1 MCLST
6 DDSSKDSS
14 PLFLSQIT
22 QVTMHNNRHKQNLN
36 DLDADTNT
44 DRRQYDR
51 DTAFCGCFC
60 SGNKRTCLAFT
71 NLTRKLAYGKYSMVC
86 ERTTFTKWIYSTGR
100 HCGNSGKIHK
110 NPSLTARKFCK
121 EIHPPLTNMKA
132 TLNLSKVSNR
142 STVQGDYA
150 GLEEGDA
157 SASTL
162 KNKHIISQ

>member
-1 MCLST
+1 M
-6 DDSSKDSS
+6 
-14 PLFLSQIT
+14 
-22 QVTMHNNRHKQNLN
+22 
-36 DLDADTNT
+36 
-44 DRRQYDR
+44 
-51 DTAFCGCFC
+51 
-60 SGNKRTCLAFT
+60 AFT
-71 NLTRKLAYGKYSMVC
+71 NLTRKLAYGKYRMVC
-86 ERTTFTKWIYSTGR
+86 ERTAFTKWIYSTGR

-121 EIHPPLTNMKA
+121 EIHHPLTNMKA

-142 STVQGDYA
+142 STVHGDYA

>member
-1 MCLST
+1 
-6 DDSSKDSS
+6 
-14 PLFLSQIT
+14 
-22 QVTMHNNRHKQNLN
+22 
-36 DLDADTNT
+36 
-44 DRRQYDR
+44 
-51 DTAFCGCFC
+51 
-60 SGNKRTCLAFT
+60 
-71 NLTRKLAYGKYSMVC
+71 MVC

-100 HCGNSGKIHK
+100 HSGISGKIHK

-142 STVQGDYA
+142 RRTVHGDYA

-162 KNKHIISQ
+162 KNNHIISQ